1 MVQNMEGEPAPEKR
15 RGRPRAY
22 DPDQALAKATETF
35 WEAGY
40 AAASLDALSA
50 ATGMN
55 RPSLY
60 GAFGDKQ
67 ALFQAAMRR
76 YQDQARA
83 GMKIALGSPGTLRES
98 LARFYKAGLDTYLA
112 GGPRGCFLIGSGL
125 SQAAADPAIRDT
137 VAAGVRELDA
147 GLTLRLTMAQAA
159 GELPPSADPPAL
171 ARVVCGMLNALA
183 VRARLGESRAEL
195 EAMAATTID
204 LVCGPPASA

>member
-1 MVQNMEGEPAPEKR
+1 MEGKPASEKR

-22 DPDQALAKATETF
+22 DPDQALAQATETF
-35 WEAGY
+35 WESGY

-67 ALFQAAMRR
+67 ALFQSAMKR

-83 GMKIALGSPGTLRES
+83 TMRVALGSPGTLRES
-98 LARFYKAGLDTYLA
+98 LTRFYAAGLDLYLS
-112 GGPRGCFLIGSGL
+112 GGPRGCFLIGAGL
-125 SQAAADPAIRDT
+125 SQATADPAIRDT
-137 VAAGVRELDA
+137 VAAGIHELDA
-147 GLTLRLTMAQAA
+147 GLTLRLTLAQAS
-159 GELPPSADPPAL
+159 GELAPSADPPGL
-171 ARVVCGMLNALA
+171 ARVVSGILNALA
-183 VRARLGESRAEL
+183 VRARLGESRIEL
-195 EAMAATTID
+195 ETMAAAAVD

>member
-1 MVQNMEGEPAPEKR
+1 MVQNSESKR

-22 DPDQALAKATETF
+22 DPDAALAKATETF
-35 WEAGY
+35 WESGY
-40 AAASLDALSA
+40 AAASLDALST

-98 LARFYKAGLDTYLA
+98 LARFYAAGLDIYLE

-137 VAAGVRELDA
+137 VAAGIHELDA
-147 GLTLRLTMAQAA
+147 GLTRRMTMARDA
-159 GELPPSADPPAL
+159 GELPSSSDPAAL
-171 ARVVCGMLNALA
+171 ARVVSGMLNALA

-195 EAMAATTID
+195 EAMVATTID
-204 LVCGPPASA
+204 LVCGPQAPE